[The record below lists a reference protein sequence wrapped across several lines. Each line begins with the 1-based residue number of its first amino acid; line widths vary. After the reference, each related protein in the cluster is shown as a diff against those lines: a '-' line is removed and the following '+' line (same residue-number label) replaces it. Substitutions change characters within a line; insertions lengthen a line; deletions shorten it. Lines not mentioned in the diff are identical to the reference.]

1 MKITEYLN
9 TCSKFW
15 AGVNMIVLEYAQLME
30 FVASDKNEIKK
41 QIDEVRTIL
50 LMAEVNSLTDCRLII
65 IRKDD
70 DSGKQVLNSIPIT
83 TVANLRLLLR
93 NLLMR
98 KLVVVSDKNNILI
111 EMTTGTVG
119 IQTIRAHFVRRY
131 SNDKSMDEFVKF
143 ANTLVD
149 QCSIIGNTYTG
160 EK

>member
-30 FVASDKNEIKK
+30 FVASDKDEIRK

-50 LMAEVNSLTDCRLII
+50 LMAESSSLTDCRLII
-65 IRKDD
+65 IRKD

-83 TVANLRLLLR
+83 TIANLRLLLR